1 MSKST
6 RARSINRP
14 SPKGGGADS
23 PHPVSW
29 SSWRDNALRFDEAVE
44 MVLVSLPRIPEEEA
58 LAKTR
63 ET

>member
-14 SPKGGGADS
+14 CPTGGGADS
-23 PHPVSW
+23 TW
-29 SSWRDNALRFDEAVE
+29 SFWRDNAPRFDEAVE
-44 MVLVSLPRIPEEEA
+44 MALVSLPRIPEEEA